1 MSKNIMDFKRND
13 RVQNQFALYFLLD
26 HGIKNM
32 SNDKYVSK
40 LKEEINAN
48 DDKGKLIAND
58 YLIGAVDIA
67 TEMAGFSQKEIMDF
81 IYDDRKIQKKQER
94 GR

>member
-32 SNDKYVSK
+32 SNDKYVSL

-48 DDKGKLIAND
+48 DDRGKIIAND

-67 TEMAGFSQKEIMDF
+67 TEMASFSQQEIMDF
-81 IYDDRKIQKKQER
+81 IYDDRKFQKKQER